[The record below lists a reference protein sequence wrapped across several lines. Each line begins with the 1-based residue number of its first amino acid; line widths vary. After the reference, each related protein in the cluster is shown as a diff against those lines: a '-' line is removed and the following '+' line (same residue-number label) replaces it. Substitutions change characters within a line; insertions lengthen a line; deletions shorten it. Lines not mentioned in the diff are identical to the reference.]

1 MITNKKLIRLKKLK
15 DSAEPSASLKDL
27 SEYIFESVC
36 ITLYIREFQNKFKI
50 VNWNYNGV
58 FFFQKYKWIHKYL
71 YIIQLICSFIYF
83 NYFWTFIYLSIHF
96 FPASFLAQG
105 VFWHSPTVHVW
116 LMSAW
121 LICLPL
127 FSASCFSACERVSC
141 FRQHCVCI
149 HSVSLQNPCCAWR
162 RADWSKSYCV
172 AQLYAH
178 FVCLLY
184 LIWKK
189 LNYHQSALNKS

>member
-1 MITNKKLIRLKKLK
+1 MKLQR
-15 DSAEPSASLKDL
+15 
-27 SEYIFESVC
+27 
-36 ITLYIREFQNKFKI
+36 
-50 VNWNYNGV
+50 V
-58 FFFQKYKWIHKYL
+58 FFFRNINESINI
-71 YIIQLICSFIYF
+71 YISFNWYVHLFILIISEHLFIYQ
-83 NYFWTFIYLSIHF
+83 YIF

-141 FRQHCVCI
+141 FREHCVCI